1 MFSKFVVRNIAVQQ
15 AFSISLHTLG
25 SSVTT
30 PASSALSESFFRS
43 ISVMTQEGHVNMY
56 NILVSR
62 VVTRAYAQELAPWAL
77 YGLILYLGDQ
87 DYLPSEVV
95 QPAGRGIKDE
105 SYQPNEL
112 VKKVEKG
119 HELREFIVTYLRNVN
134 FNFIF
139 RFLFSK
145 FF

>member
-1 MFSKFVVRNIAVQQ
+1 
-15 AFSISLHTLG
+15 
-25 SSVTT
+25 
-30 PASSALSESFFRS
+30 
-43 ISVMTQEGHVNMY
+43 MY

>member
-1 MFSKFVVRNIAVQQ
+1 MNILYYVFKICSAK
-15 AFSISLHTLG
+15 HRC
-25 SSVTT
+25 TT
-30 PASSALSESFFRS
+30 GFFNIPPHRPSHRQHHPHYLKVFFRS

-119 HELREFIVTYLRNVN
+119 HELRQFIVTYLRNVN
-134 FNFIF
+134 F
-139 RFLFSK
+139 
-145 FF
+145 

>member
-1 MFSKFVVRNIAVQQ
+1 MNILYYVFKICSAKHRCTTGFFNIPPHRPSHRQHHPHYLKVFFPIYFCYDTRRACQHVQ
-15 AFSISLHTLG
+15 H
-25 SSVTT
+25 
-30 PASSALSESFFRS
+30 
-43 ISVMTQEGHVNMY
+43 
-56 NILVSR
+56 LVSR

-95 QPAGRGIKDE
+95 QPAGGIKDE

-119 HELREFIVTYLRNVN
+119 HELREFIVTYIRNVN
-134 FNFIF
+134 F
-139 RFLFSK
+139 
-145 FF
+145 